1 MKKNEIITV
10 QGRQL
15 KFDDIERIKSLMEDN
30 PSWHRTRLSKELCEL
45 WQWHRANGKP
55 KDMACRSMLL
65 KLERRGLLK
74 LPEREGEAH
83 NHLRGR
89 RIKSVPHST
98 AVIESDLSSVR
109 PLHFLDVRGSGRNE
123 ELFNCLL
130 NKYHYLGFKSTVG
143 EYMKYLVLDSS
154 ERPLGCVLF
163 GAAAWKTK
171 PRDNYIG
178 WSASERKKNLIYLTN
193 NTRFLIPPWVRIPHL
208 ASHILGRTLRS
219 LNRDWC
225 KYYGHPV
232 HLVETFVDRSRFR
245 GTCYRA
251 ANWKKVGKTTGRSR
265 QDRYSNK
272 QVPVKDI
279 YVYPLNK
286 KFREMLCQ

>member
-1 MKKNEIITV
+1 MKNNEIITV

-15 KFDDIERIKSLMEDN
+15 DVQDIENIKTLIADN
-30 PSWHRTRLSKELCEL
+30 PSWNRTKLSRELCKR
-45 WQWHRANGKP
+45 WCWHRFDGSL
-55 KDMACRSMLL
+55 KDMSCRSMLL
-65 KLERRGLLK
+65 KLHRKGLLK
-74 LPEREGEAH
+74 LPAPLH
-83 NHLRGR
+83 NGRNNLRGR
-89 RIKSVPHST
+89 KIPDIAHST
-98 AVIESDLSSVR
+98 AAVESSLSCLCPVHI
-109 PLHFLDVRGSGRNE
+109 LEVRGSGRNE

-130 NKYHYLGFKSTVG
+130 NKYHYLGFKTTVG

-163 GAAAWKTK
+163 GAAAWKTR
-171 PRDNYIG
+171 PRDDYIG
-178 WSASERKKNLIYLTN
+178 WSASERKKNLVYLTN
-193 NTRFLIPPWVRIPHL
+193 NTRFLIPPWVRVPHL
-208 ASHILGRTLRS
+208 ASHILGRTLRC

-225 KYYGHPV
+225 KYYGHEI

-251 ANWKKVGKTTGRSR
+251 ANWEKVGKTTGRSR

-286 KFREMLCQ
+286 KFREALCQ